1 MSVYQKP
8 PSGRL
13 NRRVELSIVIPA
25 YNEQARLLPTLQ
37 RISKYFDGRGV
48 DYEVVVVDDGSQD
61 HTLEIA
67 KQFAL
72 GNHRIRVLHNVTNR
86 GKGGAVRRGVAAS
99 RGERVLFTD
108 TDLSTPIEE
117 LEKLTRRMNADSGM
131 GVVIGSRGVQ
141 GAELKQHQPWYREIM
156 GKTFNL
162 LVQWIVFPGIR
173 DTQCGFKLFGRDVAR
188 AAFRK
193 MTIAGFGFDVEVLYL
208 ARKMGARIEEV
219 PVVWTNALGSKVSP
233 VRDSLRMFG
242 DLLRI
247 RLRHG

>member
-1 MSVYQKP
+1 MSVYQEP
-8 PSGRL
+8 RAGRA
-13 NRRVELSIVIPA
+13 RKSSELSVVIPA
-25 YNEQARLLPTLQ
+25 YNEQARLLPTLE
-37 RISKYFDGRGV
+37 RITRYFDGRGL
-48 DYEVVVVDDGSQD
+48 DFEVVVVDDGSQD

-67 KQFAL
+67 RQFASRSQ
-72 GNHRIRVLHNVTNR
+72 RIRVLHNVINR

-99 RGERVLFTD
+99 RGERILFTD

-117 LEKLTRRMNADSGM
+117 LEKLATRMDADSRI
-131 GVVIGSRGVQ
+131 GVVIGSRGVR
-141 GAELKQHQPWYREIM
+141 GAELKLHQPWYREMM

-162 LVQWIVFPGIR
+162 LVQLIVFPGIR

-188 AAFRK
+188 KVFRQ
-193 MTIAGFGFDVEVLYL
+193 MTISGFGFDVEVLYL
-208 ARKMGARIEEV
+208 ARKMGAKIEEV

-247 RLRHG
+247 RLRHR